1 MRTALILISTLFIF
15 KISGAEPKTH
25 RVLAYYNLQF
35 VPKHITVNV
44 GDTVEWLWVS
54 AGHPIK
60 SGKDGKHDGVFATS
74 SSNREDFPA
83 GTKFRVKFSKK
94 ILRKH
99 PKKRNLYHYYCVPHW
114 HHGMVGSVKVKR

>member
-1 MRTALILISTLFIF
+1 MRIVLILISTLLIF
-15 KISGAEPKTH
+15 KTSEAEPKTH

-35 VPKHITVNV
+35 VPKHIKVKV
-44 GDTVEWLWVS
+44 GDTVEWLWIS
-54 AGHPIK
+54 EGHPIK

-74 SSNREDFPA
+74 SDRADFPA

-94 ILRKH
+94 MLRKH
-99 PKKRNLYHYYCVPHW
+99 PKKRNRYHYYCLPHW